1 MIKGLNSLKIDIKRA
16 FTSWGVIVGIL
27 GLILAGLLG
36 VLKEIIVVFLGQM
49 GDTLPTGYSS
59 QIALSSLQTNVV
71 LLVLPILAALPF
83 TSAFVDDHKNRY
95 IREYLPRI
103 GVRPYLFSRVISTA
117 LLGGLVLLL
126 GVILLYCVFA
136 LLFSPLELAPQG
148 IEAVT
153 GSVSTVSTEMINF
166 NGQITFVNLAE
177 RAFLFFLSGALWSL
191 VGGLFATITM
201 SKYMAYASP
210 FIFYYVLV
218 ILSQRYFTNIYVLN
232 PQEWLNPSELWNAG
246 IWGAVLFVSEL
257 IVLLSIAYYAIMRRR
272 LQDA

>member
-1 MIKGLNSLKIDIKRA
+1 MIEANAIDITA
-16 FTSWGVIVGIL
+16 QLT
-27 GLILAGLLG
+27 
-36 VLKEIIVVFLGQM
+36 
-49 GDTLPTGYSS
+49 
-59 QIALSSLQTNVV
+59 
-71 LLVLPILAALPF
+71 
-83 TSAFVDDHKNRY
+83 FVD
-95 IREYLPRI
+95 LI
-103 GVRPYLFSRVISTA
+103 G
-117 LLGGLVLLL
+117 
-126 GVILLYCVFA
+126 
-136 LLFSPLELAPQG
+136 
-148 IEAVT
+148 
-153 GSVSTVSTEMINF
+153 
-166 NGQITFVNLAE
+166 

>member
-257 IVLLSIAYYAIMRRR
+257 IALLSIAYYAIMRRR

>member
-1 MIKGLNSLKIDIKRA
+1 MKVLKTDIKRA
-16 FTSWGVIVGIL
+16 LLSWGFIVAMTGM
-27 GLILAGLLG
+27 AVPAFLG
-36 VLKEIIVVFLGQM
+36 VLDQIISIFQGEMSEKLQA
-49 GDTLPTGYSS
+49 GYSIQLS
-59 QIALSSLQTNVV
+59 ISSLQTDVI

-83 TSAFVDDHKNRY
+83 TTAFVDDYRSKY
-95 IREYLPRI
+95 LREYLPRAGKRQYI
-103 GVRPYLFSRVISTA
+103 ISKISATA
-117 LLGGLVLLL
+117 IAGGLTLFVGILLVCFVFTLLL
-126 GVILLYCVFA
+126 
-136 LLFSPLELAPQG
+136 SPMEIAPQAVTDNTTM
-148 IEAVT
+148 IEANAIDIT
-153 GSVSTVSTEMINF
+153 A
-166 NGQITFVNLAE
+166 QLTFVDLIG

>member
-1 MIKGLNSLKIDIKRA
+1 M
-16 FTSWGVIVGIL
+16 
-27 GLILAGLLG
+27 
-36 VLKEIIVVFLGQM
+36 
-49 GDTLPTGYSS
+49 
-59 QIALSSLQTNVV
+59 
-71 LLVLPILAALPF
+71 
-83 TSAFVDDHKNRY
+83 
-95 IREYLPRI
+95 
-103 GVRPYLFSRVISTA
+103 
-117 LLGGLVLLL
+117 LLL